1 MLAKKNWCI
10 TLPVK
15 TVQKNIGGIAIPEK
29 RNPENEEFIIVGF
42 GIDHNEADSELKLGD
57 IVVCE
62 NDPTN
67 NVSMGIGGTDVW
79 IRKISTVSAV
89 IGHEDDIGSLVN
101 YKRDVAV
108 VHDISGFVKVDGVG
122 DKIVI
127 KRNILRGFYKA
138 GDLYIPYERRELGR
152 AHNGTVIGISEKT
165 SAKTGIA
172 LGMQV
177 IYDYNASFGHNP
189 NYDIVKE
196 ENVFAVLSAE
206 DEQQI
211 MKD

>member
-1 MLAKKNWCI
+1 MIAKKNWCI

-15 TVQKNIGGIAIPEK
+15 TVQKNVGGITIPEK
-29 RNPENEEFIIVGF
+29 RNPENEEFIVIGF
-42 GIDHNEADSELKLGD
+42 GIGHDESNCELKLGD
-57 IVVCE
+57 IVICE
-62 NDPTN
+62 NDPSN
-67 NVSMGIGGTDVW
+67 NVNMGMCGTDMW
-79 IRKISTVSAV
+79 IRKVSTISAIV
-89 IGHEDDIGSLVN
+89 GHEEDITNLIN
-101 YKRDVAV
+101 YKRDEAII
-108 VHDISGFVKVDGVG
+108 HDISGFVKVGGVG

-127 KRNILRGFYKA
+127 KRNTLRGFYKA

-152 AHNGTVIGISEKT
+152 AHNGTVIGISKET
-165 SAKTGIA
+165 SKKTGIS

-206 DEQQI
+206 DEQQV
-211 MKD
+211 MED